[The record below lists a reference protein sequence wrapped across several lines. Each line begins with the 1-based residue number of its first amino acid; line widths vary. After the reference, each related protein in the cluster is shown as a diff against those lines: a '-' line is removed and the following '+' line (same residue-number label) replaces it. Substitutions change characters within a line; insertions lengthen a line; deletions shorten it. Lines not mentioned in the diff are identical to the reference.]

1 MRRKRACAV
10 ERRIERLKTLGRLA
24 DEALPPAAADKV
36 MLLIGRAAAVRA
48 ALTAIARGS
57 LDGCVKVKS
66 KVVTT
71 TV

>member
-1 MRRKRACAV
+1 MTKRNCAD

-48 ALTAIARGS
+48 AFTALARGS
-57 LDGCVKVKS
+57 LANVLEFS